1 MAKRTLIVG
10 NRNYS
15 SWSLRPWLVM
25 KQAGIPFREHQLYLY
40 TPEGDAELRRL
51 APSGTVP
58 VLQDGDLTVWE
69 SLAICEYLAER
80 HPDKQ
85 LWPKDPAARAVAR
98 AAANEMHAG
107 FAPLRQHM
115 SMNIRRRFPGKG
127 RTPDVLKNI
136 ARIQALWSDCRQRF
150 GKDGPFLFGQFSIA
164 DAMYAPVCLRFIT
177 YAVELDPVPAA
188 YVKTMTGLPAM
199 REWIKAAETEAVV
212 IEKYEIYG

>member
-1 MAKRTLIVG
+1 MAERVLIVG

-15 SWSLRPWLVM
+15 SWSLRPWLVL

-40 TPEGDAELRRL
+40 TPGGEAELRRL

-98 AAANEMHAG
+98 SVANEMHAG

-115 SMNIRRRFPGKG
+115 SMNIRRRFPDKG

-177 YAVELDPVPAA
+177 YAVELDPVPGA

>member
-1 MAKRTLIVG
+1 MAERVLIVG

-15 SWSLRPWLVM
+15 SWSLRPWLVL

-58 VLQDGDLTVWE
+58 VLQDGDLTIWE

-98 AAANEMHAG
+98 SVANEMHAG

-188 YVKTMTGLPAM
+188 YVKTMTELPAM